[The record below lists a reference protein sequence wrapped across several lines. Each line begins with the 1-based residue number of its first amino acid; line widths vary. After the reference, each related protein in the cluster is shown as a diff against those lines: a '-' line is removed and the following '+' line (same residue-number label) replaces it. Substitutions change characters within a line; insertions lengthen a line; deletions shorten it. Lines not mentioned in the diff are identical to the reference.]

1 MLVYTRDFRAMTI
14 NELDKTINVLDKAY
28 FEFHMGLLTALI
40 EQIKVQPPFC
50 LEDSSQEDQDFILAL
65 ISLPNVGGS
74 DLLIQGQQLLCKIV
88 AGYPHLM
95 PLLPR
100 DLLWFFG
107 GDCLHYMPDE
117 EIRTFQDLDEQRETA
132 KENNEAFSYENAR
145 LRSMGLH

>member
-1 MLVYTRDFRAMTI
+1 MTI
-14 NELDKTINVLDKAY
+14 NELDKAY

-40 EQIKVQPPFC
+40 EQIQLQPPFC
-50 LEDSSQEDQDFILAL
+50 LEDSSQEDQDFLLAL
-65 ISLPNVGGS
+65 IALPNIGGS
-74 DLLIQGQQLLCKIV
+74 DLLIQGQQLLCRIV

-95 PLLPR
+95 PILPR

-117 EIRTFQDLDEQRETA
+117 EIRIFQELDEQRENA
-132 KENNEAFSYENAR
+132 KENNESFSYEKAR